1 MAQLVARL
9 VRNEKVGGSNPPSS
23 TEICSSLHRDRSYS
37 GSRSVAIRI
46 EVMVSRM
53 WWLGRLPELRRS
65 RSDMPRSTEQDPV
78 IARPCASAALDL
90 VI

>member
-1 MAQLVARL
+1 
-9 VRNEKVGGSNPPSS
+9 
-23 TEICSSLHRDRSYS
+23 
-37 GSRSVAIRI
+37 
-46 EVMVSRM
+46 MVSRM